1 MVFATVLLYHAGEN
15 EMRKPRVRK
24 KKNVSNPDRNYREY
38 ICFYCGTTEKHYS
51 LSEGLLIEKCPK
63 RSNGDLHFWVR
74 RDQVC
79 RECWNELQKSGQEM
93 DAESMFLIAH
103 TCETSYHPKDNE
115 LAVLWHE
122 KAAKLGHAK
131 SMIAL
136 AKIYQKGKGVPKDM
150 EKTALWYKRA
160 ADSGNI
166 EAMATLGIRYE
177 SGIDLPQDTE
187 EAIIWYRK
195 AAELGH
201 MNSMISLANIY
212 HRGQGIPK
220 NIKEAAKWYKKAAFS
235 GDVNSMLYLGCIYEE
250 GDGITQDI
258 VEAERWY
265 RKASDAGEH
274 LGKLGLGRIY
284 ELKNERAIAM
294 GIYEELA
301 KEVTSPP
308 SFWIDNLLASHRQ
321 PHGQAAET
329 QDHRTL
335 GGSPLFPFPIILF
348 PTAPVGW
355 NFSKITDVMSQ
366 TNESDPAD
374 LARRGYAYEQ
384 GIAGVEKDL
393 GKAIEWYQKAADA
406 GNKYAMFA
414 LGNLYS
420 KGMGNVD
427 DMEKAFAYFR
437 KAAMAG
443 CQSKCGR
450 RKWKTFL
457 SAGEKSI

>member
-1 MVFATVLLYHAGEN
+1 
-15 EMRKPRVRK
+15 
-24 KKNVSNPDRNYREY
+24 
-38 ICFYCGTTEKHYS
+38 
-51 LSEGLLIEKCPK
+51 
-63 RSNGDLHFWVR
+63 
-74 RDQVC
+74 
-79 RECWNELQKSGQEM
+79 
-93 DAESMFLIAH
+93 MFLIAH
-103 TCETSYHPKDNE
+103 TCETSYNLKDKE
-115 LAVLWHE
+115 LAVLWYK
-122 KAAKLGHAK
+122 KAANLGHVN

-150 EKTALWYKRA
+150 KKTVLWYKRA
-160 ADSGNI
+160 ADSGNV
-166 EAMATLGIRYE
+166 EAMAALGLRYE
-177 SGIDLPQDTE
+177 YGIDLPQDTE
-187 EAIIWYRK
+187 EAVILYRK
-195 AAELGH
+195 AADLGH
-201 MNSMISLANIY
+201 TNSRISLANILY
-212 HRGQGIPK
+212 RGEKGIPK
-220 NIKEAAKWYKKAAFS
+220 NIEEAAKWYKKAAFA

-258 VEAERWY
+258 AESERWY
-265 RKASDAGEH
+265 RKASDAGEK

-294 GIYEELA
+294 DIYEELA

-308 SFWIDNLLASHRQ
+308 SFLIDNLLASHRQ

-335 GGSPLFPFPIILF
+335 GGSPLFPFPIIPF
-348 PTAPVGW
+348 PIPPVGW

-393 GKAIEWYQKAADA
+393 DKAIEWYQKAADV
-406 GNKYAMFA
+406 GDNYAMCA

-420 KGMGNVD
+420 KGMGNAND
-427 DMEKAFAYFR
+427 KEKAFVYFR

-443 CQSKCGR
+443 CQKKCGR
-450 RKWKTFL
+450 RKWRTFL
-457 SAGEKSI
+457 SAGEKSYRCIGSIETVGEQD